1 MIAAMQ
7 ESHAEEMAAQ
17 AEAAKAAAQKKLA
30 QALED
35 QKKAYEAKMAAEAA
49 ERARIEKLK

>member
-7 ESHAEEMAAQ
+7 AAHDDELAAQ

-30 QALED
+30 
-35 QKKAYEAKMAAEAA
+35 
-49 ERARIEKLK
+49 